1 MVFDYMSV
9 FGQGPTGVTGPT
21 GPAGSGTG
29 EYITGPTGPTDPT
42 GSGSTSSPLYVTV
55 GPTGCDYTTDGIDD
69 AVQIQEA
76 IDYCAGAVGRPR
88 TVILCN
94 GEYNLGDYGITIKRG
109 IELRG
114 MISTRVAADGGSWA
128 SGIGTTLNVTSVTY
142 SAVTMHSGSALRY
155 LRFDYPNQ
163 SAASVIVYPAT
174 ITDYTDVVSGSIS
187 GITVEDIVGCM
198 PYNFIDFSTAVPNT
212 RVDYTINRIRG
223 DPLKYGIS
231 LDKCVHLMTVSDA
244 QFVPGFGGR
253 IVPNHGT
260 LLNYMMNNLRAF
272 YSNLNDGGYFQNCI
286 VWCSKQAFVITSSG
300 VCLNNCNGDASYE
313 PLVITSDG
321 TTSVVGGSYTAIVV
335 YWDGSTYTALSPKN
349 LIAANISGQHT
360 CLNGARFVS
369 SEVCINITPSATD
382 TAISGCALD
391 SISTSGESAKWIA
404 FIWDGGKRSSIIGN
418 TIHSRVSY
426 ADTSV
431 VGIMVAGEDCI
442 YSGNTIIRDIFSD
455 SLGDY
460 YIVDGAEV
468 RCVVDGI
475 SRNNGD
481 PNSTGNWYGKRR
493 PGVIVHDYTNG
504 KLYIDVSPYGQT
516 PSWKEI

>member
-1 MVFDYMSV
+1 MLFDYMSV
-9 FGQGPTGVTGPT
+9 FGQGPTGATGPT

-29 EYITGPTGPTDPT
+29 KYITGPTGPTGPT

-94 GEYNLGDYGITIKRG
+94 GEYNLGDYGITLKRG

-272 YSNLNDGGYFQNCI
+272 YSNQNDGGYFQNCI
-286 VWCSKQAFVITSSG
+286 VWCSHTAFEIGSSG
-300 VCLNNCNGDASYE
+300 ICLINCVGDVSYH
-313 PLVITSDG
+313 PLSILSSF
-321 TTSVVGGSYTAIVV
+321 TTSVIGGYFVALVV
-335 YWDGSTYTALSPKN
+335 QWDGSNYNTLSPEG
-349 LIAANISGQHT
+349 LIAAVITGNHT
-360 CLNGARFVS
+360 CVHGSRFVS
-369 SEVCINITPSATD
+369 SEFCIHISTD
-382 TAISGCALD
+382 ALDTVISGCALD
-391 SISTSGESAKWIA
+391 NVTTSGDDYNWRAL
-404 FIWDGGKRSSIIGN
+404 IWDQGKRSSVTGN
-418 TIHSRVSY
+418 TVSSSPSLV
-426 ADTSV
+426 DTAIMGIF
-431 VGIMVAGEDCI
+431 VGGEDCA
-442 YSGNTIIRDIFSD
+442 YSGNTFTRNIFSN

-460 YIVDGAEV
+460 YICDGIEV
-468 RCVVDGI
+468 RCVVEGM
-475 SRNNGD
+475 SRNAGD

-493 PGVIVHDYTNG
+493 PGVIVHDYTND
-504 KLYIDVSPYGQT
+504 KRYIDVSSFGQT
-516 PSWKEI
+516 PTWKEI